1 MAYFVGRDVDIAIT
15 TEHPT
20 QGIVV
25 REPISTAGG
34 APALINQ
41 HIAIAVDF
49 LHASSAHA
57 DVKYDATND
66 KAVLFAGPKAM
77 SFDLGCDENEGFGD
91 LGGSGS
97 EPLQT
102 QNLVDSQAWNNQP
115 SNLTGLELS
124 LGVMDEDVAFIGQRN
139 ILKAEIKK
147 DNSVTLTRKKSD
159 RVWDGIFNDARFGIK
174 ESNSMAVPTDAIPL
188 PGLFTGLSAPDFV
201 TCGYRV
207 VLRFAEAPA
216 IATTAINQG
225 GGIPSGDTA
234 MTFDSSTGMV
244 AGDYI
249 EVGGPASVHATS
261 GGTVNEHEIIK
272 IGAVSGGGTTIT
284 GCTRGARGTEAFSIA
299 DDDQVTVRGQGT
311 GEVIVLR
318 NCYVTEHAVTLT
330 ADGSQEESL
339 TLQSYTD
346 PKIYDGITGG
356 QWDDATTSAEL

>member
-20 QGIVV
+20 QGVVV

-41 HIAIAVDF
+41 HIGIVVDF
-49 LHASSAHA
+49 IQGSTVHA
-57 DVKYDATND
+57 DVVYDATND
-66 KAVLFAGPKAM
+66 KSVLFAGPKAM
-77 SFDLGCDENEGFGD
+77 SGDLGCDENEAFGD
-91 LGGSGS
+91 LGGDGVI
-97 EPLQT
+97 LL
-102 QNLVDSQAWNNQP
+102 NSQAWNNQP

-124 LGVMDEDVAFIGQRN
+124 LGVVDEDVAFIGQRN

-159 RVWDGIFNDARFGIK
+159 RVWDGIYNDARFGIK
-174 ESNSMAVPTDAIPL
+174 ESNTMAVPTDAIPL

-201 TCGYRV
+201 GCGYRV
-207 VLRFAEAPA
+207 VLRFNKPVV
-216 IATTAINQG
+216 TTTTLDITRTDAHVNIDVVSN
-225 GGIPSGDTA
+225 A
-234 MTFDSSTGMV
+234 GMV
-244 AGDYI
+244 DGGYI
-249 EVGGPASVHATS
+249 Q
-261 GGTVNEHEIIK
+261 VNNEIIK
-272 IGAVSGGGTTIT
+272 IGTVDGNGVGLV
-284 GCTRGARGTEAFSIA
+284 GCTRAQRGTTAAGHTAA
-299 DDDQVTVRGQGT
+299 DTVTYWGPAGV

-330 ADGSQEESL
+330 ADGSQEETL

-356 QWDDATTSAEL
+356 QWDEATTSAEL

>member
-20 QGIVV
+20 QGVVV
-25 REPISTAGG
+25 REPLSTAGG

-49 LHASSAHA
+49 LHGSSAHA

-77 SFDLGCDENEGFGD
+77 SFDLGCDENGVFGD

-97 EPLQT
+97 VPAQT

-115 SNLTGLELS
+115 DNLTGMELS

-159 RVWDGIFNDARFGIK
+159 KVWDGIYNDARFGIK
-174 ESNSMAVPTDAIPL
+174 ESNTVAVPTADTPL

-207 VLRFAEAPA
+207 VLRFSEKVPVDSG
-216 IATTAINQG
+216 ATIDDST
-225 GGIPSGDTA
+225 
-234 MTFDSSTGMV
+234 TFDFDDVTLTVSDRSSFSV
-244 AGDYI
+244 GDYI
-249 EVGGPASVHATS
+249 LLDKG
-261 GGTVNEHEIIK
+261 VNNKEEILK
-272 IGAVSGGGTTIT
+272 ITAKPGGGQDLTVTH
-284 GCTRGARGTEAFSIA
+284 AQYGTEAVNHSDGVSIYNLGA
-299 DDDQVTVRGQGT
+299 GGE

-318 NCYVTEHAVTLT
+318 NCYITDHAVTLS

-339 TLQSYTD
+339 SLQSYTD

-356 QWDDATTSAEL
+356 QWDDQTTSAEL